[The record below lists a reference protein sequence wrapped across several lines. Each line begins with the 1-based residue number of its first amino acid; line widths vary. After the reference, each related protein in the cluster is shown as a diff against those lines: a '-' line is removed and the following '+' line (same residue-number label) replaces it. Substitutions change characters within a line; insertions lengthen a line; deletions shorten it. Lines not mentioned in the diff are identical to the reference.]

1 MVHVRIGVA
10 GGIVLNVIRDHPEAR
25 WLPSRHH
32 FALARLIAYAKLRG
46 ARETAKNAGHLVLA
60 IDRDQTAAEM
70 NGVAIWVFITTVC
83 YIAAA
88 LPLILPAA
96 IVVSIPIAAIV
107 LQFPTV
113 GVGPV
118 VRMLIGDGD
127 HIKIISVIAMSLLVI
142 ASSYFAASSSWARYV
157 AWFFFA
163 VLIVNGAAA
172 VVAWLLRGAIRAA
185 EERCEP

>member
-1 MVHVRIGVA
+1 VNVVRD
-10 GGIVLNVIRDHPEAR
+10 RPEAR

-46 ARETAKNAGHLVLA
+46 ARESAKNAEHLILA

-70 NGVAIWVFITTVC
+70 NGAAIWVFLTTVC

-88 LPLILPAA
+88 LPLIWPVA
-96 IVVSIPIAAIV
+96 IMVAIPIAAIA

-113 GVGPV
+113 GIGPIV
-118 VRMLIGDGD
+118 SMLIGDGD
-127 HIKIISVIAMSLLVI
+127 HIRIISMIAMSLLVI

-163 VLIVNGAAA
+163 VLIVNGVAAA
-172 VVAWLLRGAIRAA
+172 VVWRLRGAIRTA
-185 EERCEP
+185 EERCAR